1 MSTRQS
7 PRVRKP
13 TEAAK
18 TLAAES
24 ASASKK
30 KPASTRPKRGGAKKA
45 APPPADRKI
54 LALFDVDGTL
64 TAARKEITKE
74 MTEFMTELRQHVV
87 VGVVGGSDLPKQR
100 EQVSEHVTDEYDYSF
115 SENGLVAYEQG
126 KLIHT
131 KSMRDELGEDKLKE
145 FINFCLKYLS
155 EMDCPV
161 KRGTFIEYRTGML
174 NISPVGRQ
182 CSQEERDAF
191 EKYDLEHKLR
201 ETFCSVL
208 EKEFGE
214 RFKLKF
220 SIGGQISFDVF
231 PRGWDKTY
239 CLQFVENKGYDE
251 IHFFGDKTFVG
262 GNDYEIFSDPRVK
275 GHTVTSWMD
284 TMQQCKDLF
293 LTEKKQE
300 EEKPAEEKPAEE
312 KPSEEPVAKKA
323 KEDEEAKAEVTQ
335 A

>member
-18 TLAAES
+18 NLAAES
-24 ASASKK
+24 ASAPKK
-30 KPASTRPKRGGAKKA
+30 KPVSTRPKRASAGKKA
-45 APPPADRKI
+45 VPPPADRKI

-74 MTEFMTELRQHVV
+74 MTEFMSELRQHVV

-100 EQVSEHVTDEYDYSF
+100 EQVSENVTDEYDYSF
-115 SENGLVAYEQG
+115 SENGLVAYEEG

-182 CSQEERDAF
+182 CSLEERDAF

-201 ETFCSVL
+201 ETFCQVL
-208 EKEFGE
+208 DKEFGE

-251 IHFFGDKTFVG
+251 IHFFGDKTFAG

-293 LTEKKQE
+293 LSDKKEEKDGE
-300 EEKPAEEKPAEE
+300 EEKKDDG
-312 KPSEEPVAKKA
+312 EEPAAKKA
-323 KEDEEAKAEVTQ
+323 KEEEEAKGE
-335 A
+335 